1 MRTAVVLALFMLTEC
16 ATAQTATPDVAC
28 IKKPGDTAAKLSWTA
43 PTHYK
48 NNDPLP
54 VDNISYYTVAH
65 ILPDGT
71 EYIYIADTGTSFEV
85 PLSKRGTHRF
95 TVRTHT
101 KNGRA
106 TVPFV
111 SVCKEI

>member
-1 MRTAVVLALFMLTEC
+1 MKTAVVLALFMLAEC

-28 IKKPGDTAAKLSWTA
+28 LKKPGDTAAKLSWIA
-43 PTHYK
+43 PRHYN

-65 ILPDGT
+65 ILPDGN
-71 EYIYIADTGTSFEV
+71 EYVYIADTGTSLEV
-85 PLSKRGTHRF
+85 PLSERGAHRF

-101 KNGRA
+101 KDGL
-106 TVPFV
+106 VSEPSK

>member
-1 MRTAVVLALFMLTEC
+1 MKTAVVLALFMLTEC

-28 IKKPGDTAAKLSWTA
+28 IKKPGDTTAKVSWSA
-43 PTHYK
+43 PTHYV

-54 VDNISYYTVAH
+54 VDNISHYTVAH
-65 ILPDGT
+65 ILSDGT
-71 EYIYIADTGTSFEV
+71 EYVYIADTGTSLEV
-85 PLSKRGTHRF
+85 PLLERGPHRF

-101 KNGRA
+101 KDGRVS
-106 TVPFV
+106 VPST

>member
-1 MRTAVVLALFMLTEC
+1 MKTAVVLALFMLAEC

-28 IKKPGDTAAKLSWTA
+28 IKKPGDRAAKLSWTA
-43 PTHYK
+43 PTSYE

-54 VDNISYYTVAH
+54 VDDISHYTVVH
-65 ILPDGT
+65 ITPDGT
-71 EYIYIADTGTSFEV
+71 EYVYIAKVGTSLEV
-85 PLSKRGTHRF
+85 PLWERGPHRF

-101 KNGRA
+101 KDGRVS
-106 TVPFV
+106 VPSE